1 MNMGFWIYMLV
12 ITHLLPSA
20 MVVIGKIFCKSCPR
34 DINMLVGYRTRRSM
48 LSKKTWAFAH
58 AYCGRI
64 WLYSGLVL
72 LPTVLIA
79 MLCVIGQDTDTVG
92 WVGAALL
99 ALPITV
105 IIGSVIATER
115 ALKKN
120 FDPYGYPLRHNGE
133 DMPS

>member
-1 MNMGFWIYMLV
+1 MGFWFYMLV
-12 ITHLLPSA
+12 MTLLLPTTLT
-20 MVVIGKIFCKSCPR
+20 VIGAIFRKASPR

-48 LSKKTWAFAH
+48 LSKKTWVFAH

-72 LPTVLIA
+72 LPVTLVV
-79 MLCVIGQDTDTVG
+79 MLCAIGQDADTVG
-92 WVGAALL
+92 WVGVSLL
-99 ALPITV
+99 VLPIAV
-105 IIGSVIATER
+105 MIGSIVATER

>member
-1 MNMGFWIYMLV
+1 MGFWFYMLV
-12 ITHLLPSA
+12 ITLLLPTTLT
-20 MVVIGKIFCKSCPR
+20 VIGAIFRKTSPR

-48 LSKKTWAFAH
+48 LSKKTWVFAH

-120 FDPYGYPLRHNGE
+120 FDPWGHPLRRNGE
-133 DMPS
+133 DTAS

>member
-1 MNMGFWIYMLV
+1 MGFWFYMLV
-12 ITHLLPSA
+12 MTLLLPTTLT
-20 MVVIGKIFCKSCPR
+20 VIGAIFRKTSPR
-34 DINMLVGYRTRRSM
+34 DINMFVGYRTRRSM
-48 LSKKTWAFAH
+48 LSKKTWVFAH

-120 FDPYGYPLRHNGE
+120 FDPWGYPLRRDGE
-133 DMPS
+133 DTAS